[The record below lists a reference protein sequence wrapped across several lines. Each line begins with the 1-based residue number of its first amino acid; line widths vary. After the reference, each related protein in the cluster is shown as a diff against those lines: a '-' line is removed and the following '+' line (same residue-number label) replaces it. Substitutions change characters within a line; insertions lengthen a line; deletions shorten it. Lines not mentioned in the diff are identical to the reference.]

1 MKSKTI
7 IIVVLILAILGGGG
21 FFFLSSNK
29 SSQKPKKQEPL
40 IQEENLPSLS
50 PEEIGLKT
58 QVRDDKKAIK
68 FEVANVKDITAIDY
82 EISYL
87 AKGEIPRGVIG
98 HVEKNSGESSMST
111 KYIEL
116 GSCSSGKCKYDEGVT
131 DLKLILKITKD
142 DGKTYQAEQKIDL

>member
-1 MKSKTI
+1 MKAKLI
-7 IIVVLILAILGGGG
+7 IIVVLVLAILGGGG
-21 FFFLSSNK
+21 FFVLSSNK
-29 SSQKPKKQEPL
+29 SPDPKKTEPL
-40 IQEENLPSLS
+40 IQEENLPVLS
-50 PEEIGLKT
+50 ADDIGLT
-58 QVRDDKKAIK
+58 TEVRSDKKAIK
-68 FEVANVKDITAIDY
+68 FEVANVEDIASIDY

-98 HVEKNSGESSMST
+98 HIEKNSGEKTMST

-142 DGKTYQAEQKIDL
+142 DGNTYQAEQAINL